1 MKTYTYMFLCSALL
15 LTACSDTGNKSSKQA
30 SKAKEVE
37 LNIIQRNL
45 PVHNDFF
52 GITNIGSI
60 NIEFTEGPCSATVE
74 GDSLLVSSLRY
85 DVDGGLLT
93 LSIPSEEN
101 SDINHYETNP
111 RITAKISCPELR
123 ILSNIGGGNI
133 TLPVLHSTKIDMGG
147 MGGGSIT
154 ADSIFCPDFKYQSN
168 SNTKASFK
176 YIEGE
181 TATILCYGMAPT
193 DANVVSSKKTVIDAS
208 NKNDLTLKVKSAN
221 VDLISTGS
229 GTATIDLDVDEIT
242 ASVQGNG
249 KVILNGRAG
258 KKELKNGKNAVL
270 EDNLR

>member
-37 LNIIQRNL
+37 QNIIQRNL

-101 SDINHYETNP
+101 SD
-111 RITAKISCPELR
+111 KSLR
-123 ILSNIGGGNI
+123 NQSAH
-133 TLPVLHSTKIDMGG
+133 HSK
-147 MGGGSIT
+147 
-154 ADSIFCPDFKYQSN
+154 DF
-168 SNTKASFK
+168 
-176 YIEGE
+176 
-181 TATILCYGMAPT
+181 
-193 DANVVSSKKTVIDAS
+193 VSRT
-208 NKNDLTLKVKSAN
+208 
-221 VDLISTGS
+221 
-229 GTATIDLDVDEIT
+229 
-242 ASVQGNG
+242 
-249 KVILNGRAG
+249 
-258 KKELKNGKNAVL
+258 
-270 EDNLR
+270 